1 MAETGPGALTA
12 EHVGQQTI
20 ARSFHL
26 TPRLIMAY
34 AASIKDS
41 NPRFFDDLSG
51 PLTAHPFLA
60 FTFQWATRFSPQ
72 IPANPR
78 AAPYGVHAATDLR
91 LARPMVENDLITMQ
105 GQLMST
111 RAIRPGVINLSR
123 YTMTDAAGATVG
135 VLDQTGITRGATLE
149 GEPKALADLPD
160 VPMNPAPAGAEPLW
174 QRQIGITPDAGQIY
188 TECADIYNPIHTERR
203 VAKAAGL
210 PDVILHGSAT
220 QAIACSAIVDGCLG
234 GAVEQVR
241 RFVGALRAMVVLGS
255 TITVRCLADNEVSG
269 GRDIYFDV
277 LNADGEPAVAGGYIR
292 AAV

>member
-91 LARPMVENDLITMQ
+91 LARSMVENDLITMQ

-123 YTMTDAAGATVG
+123 YTMTDAAGTTVG

-149 GEPKALADLPD
+149 G
-160 VPMNPAPAGAEPLW
+160 
-174 QRQIGITPDAGQIY
+174 
-188 TECADIYNPIHTERR
+188 
-203 VAKAAGL
+203 AA
-210 PDVILHGSAT
+210 ST
-220 QAIACSAIVDGCLG
+220 
-234 GAVEQVR
+234 
-241 RFVGALRAMVVLGS
+241 VVMEEL
-255 TITVRCLADNEVSG
+255 VK
-269 GRDIYFDV
+269 
-277 LNADGEPAVAGGYIR
+277 ADGEGGVVAVDPAGRVALVFNTPGMYR
-292 AAV
+292 ASIDAAGHKVVGIYGEDEAP